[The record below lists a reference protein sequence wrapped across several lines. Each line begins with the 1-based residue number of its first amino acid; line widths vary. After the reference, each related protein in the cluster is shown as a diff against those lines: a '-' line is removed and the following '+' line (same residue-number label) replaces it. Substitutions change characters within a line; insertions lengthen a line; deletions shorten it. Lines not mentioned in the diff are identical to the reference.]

1 MFSSHCHCVREDNWQ
16 GRSVCVCVYVWG
28 VVGVRKVGSGVPFWR
43 TNVVKQREQQ
53 LKVMLCVIMNSS
65 FLIWPIL
72 LFKMKILK
80 FTPHQQCCDAVFLV
94 PFLGKSLILKS
105 IPA

>member
-1 MFSSHCHCVREDNWQ
+1 MCL
-16 GRSVCVCVYVWG
+16 CVYVGWG
-28 VVGVRKVGSGVPFWR
+28 GGSESGQRGSFLE
-43 TNVVKQREQQ
+43 NHVVKQREQQ
-53 LKVMLCVIMNSS
+53 LKVTLCVMMNSS

-94 PFLGKSLILKS
+94 PFLGKSLILES
-105 IPA
+105 IPV